1 MTDKYQPSVVGGIPC
16 LDCYCHSHWGTGFC
30 VQKGGESPFA
40 PKRGREAKIS
50 QSQCREGKSSPLLP
64 KHRGRKKE
72 SFFLLAYQ
80 RNKIVSEQNDKVIKL
95 SGLISLL

>member
-1 MTDKYQPSVVGGIPC
+1 MIATATHTGAQDSVYRREEKVLLPLRGEER
-16 LDCYCHSHWGTGFC
+16 
-30 VQKGGESPFA
+30 QK
-40 PKRGREAKIS
+40 S

-95 SGLISLL
+95 PGLISLL